1 MRVIPVIDL
10 KDGLVVRGIAGRR
23 EEYRPIVSQL
33 VNEPTPQAVATAF
46 VNQFGLGEAYVADL
60 DAIGGMPPN
69 VAAYQAI
76 ASAGLKLW
84 IDAGIGT
91 KQAARRLEGETTIIM
106 GLESLESPAELEGV
120 IRQRGADRVIFSLD
134 LKSGRPL
141 TKIESWQRQPL
152 EIVDAA
158 VGLGVRRLIVL
169 DLADVGVGRGTG
181 TLELIRQLRAAHPG
195 LELIG
200 GGGVRGLADLQQM
213 AAAGC
218 DAALVASALHDGQIT
233 ADEVRWL
240 ARNGSTTLH

>member
-1 MRVIPVIDL
+1 MRLIPVIDL

-33 VNEPTPQAVATAF
+33 VSEPTPQAVATAF
-46 VNQFGLGEAYVADL
+46 VNQFGFGEVYVADL
-60 DAIGGMPPN
+60 DAIGGKSPS
-69 VAAYQAI
+69 VDAYQAI

-91 KQAARRLEGETTIIM
+91 EQAARRFEADTTIIM
-106 GLESLESPAELEGV
+106 GLESLDSPAELEGV
-120 IRQRGADRVIFSLD
+120 IRQRGADRLIFSLD

-141 TKIESWQRQPL
+141 TKIESWQRSPF
-152 EIVDAA
+152 EIADAA

-169 DLADVGVGRGTG
+169 DLADVGVGGG
-181 TLELIRQLRAAHPG
+181 ISTLELIGQLRAAHPE
-195 LELIG
+195 LELIA

-218 DAALVASALHDGQIT
+218 DAALVASALHDGRIT
-233 ADEVRWL
+233 ANEVRWL
-240 ARNGSTTLH
+240 ERPGSTTLH